1 MDVFVKRQFT
11 VYPANDRLC
20 QLWASIVA
28 EVRSK
33 GRKIDAADAWIAA
46 TALAV
51 GAPLITHNAKD
62 YAGITGLKLQSQ
74 SP

>member
-1 MDVFVKRQFT
+1 M
-11 VYPANDRLC
+11 
-20 QLWASIVA
+20 
-28 EVRSK
+28 
-33 GRKIDAADAWIAA
+33 KIDAADAWIAA